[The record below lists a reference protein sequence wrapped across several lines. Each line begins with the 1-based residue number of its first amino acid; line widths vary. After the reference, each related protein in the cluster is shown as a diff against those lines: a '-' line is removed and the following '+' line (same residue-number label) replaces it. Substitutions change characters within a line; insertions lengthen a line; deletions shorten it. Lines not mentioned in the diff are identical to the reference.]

1 MKDISSDKA
10 LQLFADLMIEKIEEV
25 SNDPSKRWFSI
36 AGHGFPQNV
45 EGRLYQGM
53 NSLILYL
60 LCEKRNYMTPVFM
73 TFLQAKAQG
82 VNVLKGQKAF
92 PVLYWDFSIKNENG
106 SKIRIDEYNSL
117 SDDEKKEYRVTP
129 YTKEYWVF
137 NVDQTNYA
145 EKYPEKWED
154 LKQKFAVTELKDE
167 NGMVSCPVLDR
178 MLQEDAWLCPIDS
191 SVRDRSFYRPSEDK
205 IFIPLK
211 GQFYSGEMFYSTLI
225 HEMGHSTGTDTRCAR
240 EIKNKFGDAKYAK
253 EELVAECVA
262 AVTCHSLGIVT
273 GIQDENAQYLK
284 NWLSAIREEPKFLYS
299 VLAEVGKA
307 STMIF
312 NEVSKMELAVSI
324 PSYAKDVSTKP
335 AIDLQIQPTTDIP
348 VMTEEEYLSSKGY
361 PFSGFGEAALHKG
374 IQKTANQQNKI
385 IELQSEK
392 DQRYEKARECLR
404 KEYREKLEK
413 GEIRKPTP
421 IEIMISAAKG
431 MPELESTQAARR
443 ALMKRG
449 IEWEEGKVSI
459 EAEKKES
466 VSDAKDF
473 TPAYKAALTAAL
485 SGVFQP
491 LVELKREGFHPSV
504 SDLQIMK
511 EIAPA
516 VRPAVETIFQLKIDT
531 LLSFKSAESDNKQEV
546 IQLSLNF

>member
-1 MKDISSDKA
+1 MKETDINKWTT
-10 LQLFADLMIEKIEEV
+10 LMIEKIEEV
-25 SNDPSKRWFSI
+25 SDNPSKRWFSV

-60 LCEKRNYMTPVFM
+60 LCEKRNYVTPVFM
-73 TFLQAKAQG
+73 TFLQAKTQE

-106 SKIRIDEYNSL
+106 SKIKIDEYNSL
-117 SDDEKKEYRVTP
+117 SDELKKEYKVIP

-145 EKYPEKWED
+145 EKYPEKWEE
-154 LKQKFAVTELKDE
+154 LKQKFAVAELKDE
-167 NGMVSCPVLDR
+167 NGMLSCPVLDR

-191 SVRDRSFYRPSEDK
+191 SIRDRSFYRPSEDK
-205 IFIPLK
+205 IFIPHK

-225 HEMGHSTGTDTRCAR
+225 HEMAHSTGADTRCAR

-262 AVTCHSLGIVT
+262 AVTCHSLGIVN

-284 NWLSAIREEPKFLYS
+284 NWLAAIREEPKFLYS

-307 STMIF
+307 STMIH
-312 NEVSKMELAVSI
+312 NEVSKMELAA
-324 PSYAKDVSTKP
+324 AKDVSTET
-335 AIDLQIQPTTDIP
+335 AIDLQIQPITDIP
-348 VMTEEEYLSSKGY
+348 VMTEEDYLSSKGY
-361 PFSGFGEAALHKG
+361 PASGFGEAALHKG
-374 IQKTANQQNKI
+374 VQKTARQQTKMV
-385 IELQSEK
+385 ELQAEK
-392 DQRYEKARECLR
+392 DRNYAEVRESFR
-404 KEYREKLEK
+404 KEYKEKLDK

>member
-1 MKDISSDKA
+1 MKDISNDKA
-10 LQLFADLMIEKIEEV
+10 LQLFADLMIVKIEEV
-25 SNDPSKRWFSI
+25 SDNPSKRWFSV

-60 LCEKRNYMTPVFM
+60 LCEKRNYVTPVFM
-73 TFLQAKAQG
+73 TFLQAKTQE

-106 SKIRIDEYNSL
+106 SKIKIHEYNSL
-117 SDDEKKEYRVTP
+117 SDELKKEYKVIP

-145 EKYPEKWED
+145 EKYPEKWEE
-154 LKQKFAVTELKDE
+154 LKQKFAVAELKDE
-167 NGMVSCPVLDR
+167 NGMLSCPVLDR

-191 SVRDRSFYRPSEDK
+191 SIRDRSFYRPSEDK
-205 IFIPLK
+205 IFIPHK

-225 HEMGHSTGTDTRCAR
+225 HEMAHSTGADTRCAR

-262 AVTCHSLGIVT
+262 AVTCHSLGIVN

-284 NWLSAIREEPKFLYS
+284 NWLAAIREEPKFLYS

-307 STMIF
+307 STMIH
-312 NEVSKMELAVSI
+312 NEVSKMELAA
-324 PSYAKDVSTKP
+324 AKDVSTET
-335 AIDLQIQPTTDIP
+335 AIDLQIQPITDIP
-348 VMTEEEYLSSKGY
+348 VMTEEDYLSSKGY
-361 PFSGFGEAALHKG
+361 PASGFGEAALHKG
-374 IQKTANQQNKI
+374 VQKTARQQTKMV
-385 IELQSEK
+385 ELQAEK
-392 DQRYEKARECLR
+392 DRNYAEVRESFR
-404 KEYREKLEK
+404 KEYKEKLDK

>member
-1 MKDISSDKA
+1 MKDISNDKA

-25 SNDPSKRWFSI
+25 SDNPSKRWFSV

-60 LCEKRNYMTPVFM
+60 LCEKRNYVTPVFM
-73 TFLQAKAQG
+73 TFLQAKTQE

-106 SKIRIDEYNSL
+106 SKIKIDEYNSL
-117 SDDEKKEYRVTP
+117 SDELKKEYKVIP

-145 EKYPEKWED
+145 EKYPEKWEE
-154 LKQKFAVTELKDE
+154 LKQKFAVAELKDE
-167 NGMVSCPVLDR
+167 NGMLSCPVLDR

-191 SVRDRSFYRPSEDK
+191 SIRDRSFYRPSEDK
-205 IFIPLK
+205 IFIPHK

-225 HEMGHSTGTDTRCAR
+225 HEMAHSTGADTRCAR

-262 AVTCHSLGIVT
+262 AVTCHSLGIVN

-284 NWLSAIREEPKFLYS
+284 YWLAAIREEPKFLYS

-307 STMIF
+307 STMIH
-312 NEVSKMELAVSI
+312 NEVSKMELAA
-324 PSYAKDVSTKP
+324 AKDVSTET
-335 AIDLQIQPTTDIP
+335 AIDLQIQPITDIP
-348 VMTEEEYLSSKGY
+348 VMTEEDYLSSKGY
-361 PFSGFGEAALHKG
+361 PASGFGEAALHKG
-374 IQKTANQQNKI
+374 VQKTARQQTKMV
-385 IELQSEK
+385 ELQAEK
-392 DQRYEKARECLR
+392 DRNYAEVRESFR
-404 KEYREKLEK
+404 KEYKEKLDK

>member
-1 MKDISSDKA
+1 MKDISNDKA

-25 SNDPSKRWFSI
+25 SDNPSKRWFSV

-60 LCEKRNYMTPVFM
+60 LCEKRNYVTPVFM
-73 TFLQAKAQG
+73 TFLQAKTQE

-106 SKIRIDEYNSL
+106 SKIKIHEYNSL
-117 SDDEKKEYRVTP
+117 SDELKKEYKVIP

-145 EKYPEKWED
+145 EKYPEKWEE
-154 LKQKFAVTELKDE
+154 LKQKFAVAELKDE
-167 NGMVSCPVLDR
+167 NGMLSCPVLDR

-191 SVRDRSFYRPSEDK
+191 SIRDRSFYRPSEDK
-205 IFIPLK
+205 IFIPHK

-225 HEMGHSTGTDTRCAR
+225 HEMTHSTGADTRCAR

-262 AVTCHSLGIVT
+262 AVTCHSFGIVN

-284 NWLSAIREEPKFLYS
+284 NWLAAIREEPKFLYS

-307 STMIF
+307 STMIH
-312 NEVSKMELAVSI
+312 NEVSKMELAA
-324 PSYAKDVSTKP
+324 AKDVSTGP
-335 AIDLQIQPTTDIP
+335 AIDLQIQPITDIP
-348 VMTEEEYLSSKGY
+348 VMTEENYLSSKGY
-361 PFSGFGEAALHKG
+361 PASGFGEAALHKG
-374 IQKTANQQNKI
+374 VQKTARQQTKMV
-385 IELQSEK
+385 ELQAEK
-392 DQRYEKARECLR
+392 DRNYAEVRESFR
-404 KEYREKLEK
+404 KEYKEKLDK

-491 LVELKREGFHPSV
+491 PVELKREGFHPSV

>member
-1 MKDISSDKA
+1 MKDISNDKA

-25 SNDPSKRWFSI
+25 SDNPSKRWFSV

-60 LCEKRNYMTPVFM
+60 LCEKRNYVTPVFM
-73 TFLQAKAQG
+73 TFLQAKTQE

-106 SKIRIDEYNSL
+106 SKIKIHEYNSL
-117 SDDEKKEYRVTP
+117 SDELKKEYKVIP

-145 EKYPEKWED
+145 EKYPEKWEE
-154 LKQKFAVTELKDE
+154 LKQKFAVAELKDE
-167 NGMVSCPVLDR
+167 NGMLSCPVLDR

-191 SVRDRSFYRPSEDK
+191 SIRDRSFYRPSEGK
-205 IFIPLK
+205 IFIPHK

-225 HEMGHSTGTDTRCAR
+225 HEMAHSTGADTRCAR

-262 AVTCHSLGIVT
+262 AVTCHSLGIVN

-284 NWLSAIREEPKFLYS
+284 NWLAAIREEPKFLYS

-307 STMIF
+307 STMIH
-312 NEVSKMELAVSI
+312 NEVSKMELAA
-324 PSYAKDVSTKP
+324 AKDVSTET
-335 AIDLQIQPTTDIP
+335 AIDLQIQPITDIP
-348 VMTEEEYLSSKGY
+348 VMTEEDYLSSKGY
-361 PFSGFGEAALHKG
+361 PASGFGEAALHKG
-374 IQKTANQQNKI
+374 VQKTARQQTKMV
-385 IELQSEK
+385 ELQAEK
-392 DQRYEKARECLR
+392 DRNYAEVRESFR
-404 KEYREKLEK
+404 KEYKEKLDK

>member
-1 MKDISSDKA
+1 MKDISNDKA

-25 SNDPSKRWFSI
+25 SDNPSKRWFSV

-60 LCEKRNYMTPVFM
+60 LCEKRNYVTPVFM
-73 TFLQAKAQG
+73 TFLQAKTQE

-106 SKIRIDEYNSL
+106 SKIKIDEYNSL
-117 SDDEKKEYRVTP
+117 SDELKKEYKVIP

-145 EKYPEKWED
+145 EKYPEKWEE
-154 LKQKFAVTELKDE
+154 LKQKFAVAELKDE
-167 NGMVSCPVLDR
+167 NGMLSCPVLDR

-191 SVRDRSFYRPSEDK
+191 SIRDRSFYRPSEDK
-205 IFIPLK
+205 IFIPHK

-225 HEMGHSTGTDTRCAR
+225 HEMAHSTGADTRCAR

-262 AVTCHSLGIVT
+262 AVTCHSLGIVN

-284 NWLSAIREEPKFLYS
+284 NWLAAIREEPKFLYS

-307 STMIF
+307 STMIH
-312 NEVSKMELAVSI
+312 NEVSKMELAA
-324 PSYAKDVSTKP
+324 AKDVSTET
-335 AIDLQIQPTTDIP
+335 AIDLQIQPITDIP
-348 VMTEEEYLSSKGY
+348 VMTEEDYLSSKGY
-361 PFSGFGEAALHKG
+361 PVSGFGEAALHKG
-374 IQKTANQQNKI
+374 VQKTARQQTKMV
-385 IELQSEK
+385 ELQAEK
-392 DQRYEKARECLR
+392 DRNYAEVRESFR
-404 KEYREKLEK
+404 KEYKEKLDK

>member
-1 MKDISSDKA
+1 MKDISNDKA

-25 SNDPSKRWFSI
+25 SDNPSKRWFSV

-60 LCEKRNYMTPVFM
+60 LCEKRNYVTPVFM
-73 TFLQAKAQG
+73 TFLQAKTQE

-106 SKIRIDEYNSL
+106 SKIKIHEYNSL
-117 SDDEKKEYRVTP
+117 SDELKKEYKVIP

-145 EKYPEKWED
+145 EKYPEKWEE
-154 LKQKFAVTELKDE
+154 LKQKFAVAELKDE
-167 NGMVSCPVLDR
+167 NGMLSCPVLDR
-178 MLQEDAWLCPIDS
+178 MLQEDAWLCTIDS
-191 SVRDRSFYRPSEDK
+191 SIRDRSFYRPSEDK
-205 IFIPLK
+205 IFIPHK

-225 HEMGHSTGTDTRCAR
+225 HEMAHSTGADTRCAR

-262 AVTCHSLGIVT
+262 AVTCHSLGIVN

-284 NWLSAIREEPKFLYS
+284 NWLAAIREEPKFLYS

-307 STMIF
+307 STMIH
-312 NEVSKMELAVSI
+312 NEVSKMELAA
-324 PSYAKDVSTKP
+324 AKDVSTET
-335 AIDLQIQPTTDIP
+335 AIDLQIQPITDIP
-348 VMTEEEYLSSKGY
+348 VMTEEDYLSSKGY
-361 PFSGFGEAALHKG
+361 PASGFGEAALHKG
-374 IQKTANQQNKI
+374 VQKTARQQTKMV
-385 IELQSEK
+385 ELQAEK
-392 DQRYEKARECLR
+392 DRNYAEVRESFR
-404 KEYREKLEK
+404 KEYKEKLDK

>member
-1 MKDISSDKA
+1 MKDISNDKA

-25 SNDPSKRWFSI
+25 SDNPSKRWFSV

-60 LCEKRNYMTPVFM
+60 LCEKRNYVTPVFM
-73 TFLQAKAQG
+73 TFLQAKTQE

-106 SKIRIDEYNSL
+106 SKIKIDEYNSL
-117 SDDEKKEYRVTP
+117 SDELKKEYKVIP

-137 NVDQTNYA
+137 NADQTNYA
-145 EKYPEKWED
+145 EKYPEKWEE
-154 LKQKFAVTELKDE
+154 LKQKFAVAELKDE
-167 NGMVSCPVLDR
+167 NGMLSCPVLDR

-191 SVRDRSFYRPSEDK
+191 SIRDRSFYRPSEDK
-205 IFIPLK
+205 IFIPHK

-225 HEMGHSTGTDTRCAR
+225 HEMAHSTGADTRCAR

-262 AVTCHSLGIVT
+262 AVTCHSLGIVN

-284 NWLSAIREEPKFLYS
+284 NWLAAIREEPKFLYS

-307 STMIF
+307 STMIH
-312 NEVSKMELAVSI
+312 NEVSKMELAA
-324 PSYAKDVSTKP
+324 AKDVSTET
-335 AIDLQIQPTTDIP
+335 AIDLQIQPITDIP
-348 VMTEEEYLSSKGY
+348 VMTEEDYLSSKGY
-361 PFSGFGEAALHKG
+361 PASGFGEAALHKG
-374 IQKTANQQNKI
+374 VQKTARQQTKMV
-385 IELQSEK
+385 ELQAEK
-392 DQRYEKARECLR
+392 DRNYAEVRESFR
-404 KEYREKLEK
+404 KEYKEKLDK

>member
-1 MKDISSDKA
+1 MKDISNDKA

-25 SNDPSKRWFSI
+25 SDNPSKRWFSV

-60 LCEKRNYMTPVFM
+60 LCEKRNYVTPVFM
-73 TFLQAKAQG
+73 TFLQAKTQE

-106 SKIRIDEYNSL
+106 SKIKIHEYNSL
-117 SDDEKKEYRVTP
+117 SDELKKEYKVIP

-145 EKYPEKWED
+145 EKYPEKWEE
-154 LKQKFAVTELKDE
+154 LKQKFAVAELKDE
-167 NGMVSCPVLDR
+167 NGMLSCPVLDR

-191 SVRDRSFYRPSEDK
+191 SIRDRSFYRPSEDK
-205 IFIPLK
+205 IFIPHK

-225 HEMGHSTGTDTRCAR
+225 HEMAHSTGADTRCAR

-262 AVTCHSLGIVT
+262 AVTCHSLGIVN

-284 NWLSAIREEPKFLYS
+284 NWLAAIREEPKFLYS

-307 STMIF
+307 STMIH
-312 NEVSKMELAVSI
+312 NEVSKMELAA
-324 PSYAKDVSTKP
+324 AKDVSTET
-335 AIDLQIQPTTDIP
+335 AIDLQIQPITDIP
-348 VMTEEEYLSSKGY
+348 VMTEEDYLSSKGY
-361 PFSGFGEAALHKG
+361 PASGFGEAALHKG
-374 IQKTANQQNKI
+374 VQKTARQQTKMV
-385 IELQSEK
+385 ELQAEK
-392 DQRYEKARECLR
+392 DRNYAEVRESFR
-404 KEYREKLEK
+404 KEYKEKLDK

>member
-1 MKDISSDKA
+1 MKDISNDKA

-25 SNDPSKRWFSI
+25 SDNPSKRWFSV

-60 LCEKRNYMTPVFM
+60 LCEKRNYVTPVFM
-73 TFLQAKAQG
+73 TFLQAKTQE

-106 SKIRIDEYNSL
+106 SKIKIDEYNSL
-117 SDDEKKEYRVTP
+117 SDDEKKEYKVIP

-145 EKYPEKWED
+145 EKYPEKWEE
-154 LKQKFAVTELKDE
+154 LKQKFSVPELKDE
-167 NGMVSCPVLDR
+167 NGMLSCPALDR

-191 SVRDRSFYRPSEDK
+191 GIRDRSFYRPSEDK
-205 IFIPLK
+205 IFIPHK

-225 HEMGHSTGTDTRCAR
+225 HEMAHSTGADTRCAR

-262 AVTCHSLGIVT
+262 AVTCHSLGVVN

-284 NWLSAIREEPKFLYS
+284 NWLAAIREEPKFLYS

-307 STMIF
+307 STMIH
-312 NEVSKMELAVSI
+312 NEVSKMELAA
-324 PSYAKDVSTKP
+324 AKDVSTGP
-335 AIDLQIQPTTDIP
+335 AIDLQIQPITDIP
-348 VMTEEEYLSSKGY
+348 VMTEENYLSSKGY
-361 PFSGFGEAALHKG
+361 PASGFGEAALHKG
-374 IQKTANQQNKI
+374 VQKTARQQTKMV
-385 IELQSEK
+385 ELQAEK
-392 DQRYEKARECLR
+392 DRNYAEVRESFR
-404 KEYREKLEK
+404 KEYKEKLDK

>member
-1 MKDISSDKA
+1 MKDISNDKA

-25 SNDPSKRWFSI
+25 SDNPSKRWFSV

-60 LCEKRNYMTPVFM
+60 LCEKRNYVTPVFM
-73 TFLQAKAQG
+73 TFLQAKTQE

-106 SKIRIDEYNSL
+106 SKIKIDEYNSL
-117 SDDEKKEYRVTP
+117 SDELKKEYKVIP

-145 EKYPEKWED
+145 EKYPEKWEE
-154 LKQKFAVTELKDE
+154 LKQKFAVAELKDE
-167 NGMVSCPVLDR
+167 NGMLSCPVLDR

-191 SVRDRSFYRPSEDK
+191 SIRDRSFYRPSEDK
-205 IFIPLK
+205 IFIPHK

-225 HEMGHSTGTDTRCAR
+225 HEMAHSTGADTRCAR

-262 AVTCHSLGIVT
+262 AVTCHSLGIVN

-284 NWLSAIREEPKFLYS
+284 NWLAAIREEPKFLYS

-307 STMIF
+307 STMIH
-312 NEVSKMELAVSI
+312 NEVSKMELAA
-324 PSYAKDVSTKP
+324 AKDVSTET
-335 AIDLQIQPTTDIP
+335 AIDLQIQPITDIP
-348 VMTEEEYLSSKGY
+348 VMTEEDYLSSKGY
-361 PFSGFGEAALHKG
+361 PASGFGEVALHKG
-374 IQKTANQQNKI
+374 VQKTARQQTKMV
-385 IELQSEK
+385 ELQAEK
-392 DQRYEKARECLR
+392 DRNYAEVRESFR
-404 KEYREKLEK
+404 KEYKEKLDK

>member
-1 MKDISSDKA
+1 MKDISNDKA

-25 SNDPSKRWFSI
+25 SDNPSKRWFSV

-60 LCEKRNYMTPVFM
+60 LCEKRNYVTPVFM
-73 TFLQAKAQG
+73 TFLQAKTQE

-106 SKIRIDEYNSL
+106 SKIKIDEYNSL
-117 SDDEKKEYRVTP
+117 SDELKKEYKVIP

-145 EKYPEKWED
+145 EKYPEKWEE
-154 LKQKFAVTELKDE
+154 LKQKFAVAELKDE
-167 NGMVSCPVLDR
+167 NGMLSCPVLDR

-191 SVRDRSFYRPSEDK
+191 SIRDRSFYRPSEDK
-205 IFIPLK
+205 IFIPHK

-225 HEMGHSTGTDTRCAR
+225 HEMAHSTGADTRCAR

-262 AVTCHSLGIVT
+262 AVTCHSLGIVN

-284 NWLSAIREEPKFLYS
+284 NWLAAIREEPKFLYS

-307 STMIF
+307 STMIH
-312 NEVSKMELAVSI
+312 NEVSKMELAA
-324 PSYAKDVSTKP
+324 AKDVSTET
-335 AIDLQIQPTTDIP
+335 AIDLQIQPITDIP
-348 VMTEEEYLSSKGY
+348 VMTEEDYLSSKGY
-361 PFSGFGEAALHKG
+361 PASGFGEAALHKG
-374 IQKTANQQNKI
+374 VQKTARQQTKMV
-385 IELQSEK
+385 ELQAEK
-392 DQRYEKARECLR
+392 DRNYAEVRESFR
-404 KEYREKLEK
+404 KEYKEKLDK

-449 IEWEEGKVSI
+449 LEWEEGKVSI

>member
-1 MKDISSDKA
+1 MKDISNDKA

-25 SNDPSKRWFSI
+25 SDNPSKRWFSV
-36 AGHGFPQNV
+36 AGHGFAQNV

-60 LCEKRNYMTPVFM
+60 LCEKRNYVTPVFM
-73 TFLQAKAQG
+73 TFLQAKTQE

-106 SKIRIDEYNSL
+106 SKIKIDEYNSL
-117 SDDEKKEYRVTP
+117 SDELKKEYKVIP

-145 EKYPEKWED
+145 EKYPEKWEE
-154 LKQKFAVTELKDE
+154 LKQKFAVAELKDE
-167 NGMVSCPVLDR
+167 NGMLSCPVLDR

-191 SVRDRSFYRPSEDK
+191 SIRDRSFYRPSEDK
-205 IFIPLK
+205 IFIPHK

-225 HEMGHSTGTDTRCAR
+225 HEMAHSTGADTRCAR

-262 AVTCHSLGIVT
+262 AVTCHSLGIVN

-284 NWLSAIREEPKFLYS
+284 NWLAAIREEPKFLYS

-307 STMIF
+307 STMIH
-312 NEVSKMELAVSI
+312 NEVSKMELAA
-324 PSYAKDVSTKP
+324 AKDVSTET
-335 AIDLQIQPTTDIP
+335 AIDLQIQPITDIP
-348 VMTEEEYLSSKGY
+348 VMTEEDYLSSKGY
-361 PFSGFGEAALHKG
+361 PASGFGEAALHKG
-374 IQKTANQQNKI
+374 VQKTARQQTKMV
-385 IELQSEK
+385 ELQAEK
-392 DQRYEKARECLR
+392 DRNYAEVRESFR
-404 KEYREKLEK
+404 KEYKEKLDK

>member
-1 MKDISSDKA
+1 M
-10 LQLFADLMIEKIEEV
+10 
-25 SNDPSKRWFSI
+25 
-36 AGHGFPQNV
+36 
-45 EGRLYQGM
+45 
-53 NSLILYL
+53 
-60 LCEKRNYMTPVFM
+60 LCEKRNYVTPVFM
-73 TFLQAKAQG
+73 TFLQAKTQE

-106 SKIRIDEYNSL
+106 SKIKIDEYNSL
-117 SDDEKKEYRVTP
+117 SDELKKEYKVIP

-145 EKYPEKWED
+145 EKYPEKWEE
-154 LKQKFAVTELKDE
+154 LKQKFAVAELKDE
-167 NGMVSCPVLDR
+167 NGMLSCPVLDR

-191 SVRDRSFYRPSEDK
+191 SIRDRSFYRPSEDK
-205 IFIPLK
+205 IFIPHK

-225 HEMGHSTGTDTRCAR
+225 HEMAHSTGADTRCAR

-262 AVTCHSLGIVT
+262 AVTCHSLGIVN

-284 NWLSAIREEPKFLYS
+284 NWLAAIREEPKFLYS

-307 STMIF
+307 STMIH
-312 NEVSKMELAVSI
+312 NEVSKMELAA
-324 PSYAKDVSTKP
+324 AKDVSTET
-335 AIDLQIQPTTDIP
+335 AIDLQIQPITDIP
-348 VMTEEEYLSSKGY
+348 VMTEEDYLSSKGY
-361 PFSGFGEAALHKG
+361 PASGFGEAALHKG
-374 IQKTANQQNKI
+374 VQKTARQQTKMV
-385 IELQSEK
+385 ELQAEK
-392 DQRYEKARECLR
+392 DRNYAEVRESFR
-404 KEYREKLEK
+404 KEYKEKLDK

>member
-1 MKDISSDKA
+1 MKDISNDKA

-25 SNDPSKRWFSI
+25 SDNPSKRWFSV

-60 LCEKRNYMTPVFM
+60 LCEKRNYVTPVFM
-73 TFLQAKAQG
+73 TFLQAKTQEL
-82 VNVLKGQKAF
+82 NVLKGQKAF

-106 SKIRIDEYNSL
+106 SKIKIHEYNSL
-117 SDDEKKEYRVTP
+117 SDELKKEYKVIP

-145 EKYPEKWED
+145 EKYPEKWEE
-154 LKQKFAVTELKDE
+154 LKQKFAVAELKDE
-167 NGMVSCPVLDR
+167 NGMLSCTVLDR

-191 SVRDRSFYRPSEDK
+191 SIRDRSFYRPSEDK
-205 IFIPLK
+205 IFIPHK

-225 HEMGHSTGTDTRCAR
+225 HEMAHSTGADTRCAR

-262 AVTCHSLGIVT
+262 AVTCHSLGIVN

-284 NWLSAIREEPKFLYS
+284 NWLAAIREEPKFLYS

-307 STMIF
+307 STMIH
-312 NEVSKMELAVSI
+312 NEVSKMELAA
-324 PSYAKDVSTKP
+324 AKDVSTET
-335 AIDLQIQPTTDIP
+335 AIDLQIQPITDIP
-348 VMTEEEYLSSKGY
+348 VMTEEDYLSSKGY
-361 PFSGFGEAALHKG
+361 PASGFGEAALHKG
-374 IQKTANQQNKI
+374 VQKTARQQTKMV
-385 IELQSEK
+385 ELQAEK
-392 DQRYEKARECLR
+392 DRNYAEVRESFR
-404 KEYREKLEK
+404 KEYKEKLDK

>member
-1 MKDISSDKA
+1 MKDISNDKA

-25 SNDPSKRWFSI
+25 SDNPSKRWFSV

-60 LCEKRNYMTPVFM
+60 LCEKRNYVTPVFM
-73 TFLQAKAQG
+73 TFLQAKTQE

-106 SKIRIDEYNSL
+106 SKIKIHEYNSL
-117 SDDEKKEYRVTP
+117 SDELKKEYKVIP

-145 EKYPEKWED
+145 EKYPEKWEE
-154 LKQKFAVTELKDE
+154 LKQKFAVAELKDE
-167 NGMVSCPVLDR
+167 NGMLSCPVLDR

-191 SVRDRSFYRPSEDK
+191 SIRDRSFYRPSEDK
-205 IFIPLK
+205 IFIPHK

-225 HEMGHSTGTDTRCAR
+225 HEMAHSTGADTRCAR

-262 AVTCHSLGIVT
+262 AVTCHSLGIVN

-284 NWLSAIREEPKFLYS
+284 NWLAAIREEPKFLYS

-307 STMIF
+307 STMIH
-312 NEVSKMELAVSI
+312 NEVSKMELAA
-324 PSYAKDVSTKP
+324 AKDVSTET
-335 AIDLQIQPTTDIP
+335 AIDLQIQPITDIP
-348 VMTEEEYLSSKGY
+348 VMTEEDYLSSKGY
-361 PFSGFGEAALHKG
+361 PASGFGEAALHKG
-374 IQKTANQQNKI
+374 VQKTARQQTKMV
-385 IELQSEK
+385 ELQAEK
-392 DQRYEKARECLR
+392 DRNYAEVRESFR
-404 KEYREKLEK
+404 KEYKEKLDQ
-413 GEIRKPTP
+413 GEIRKRTP

>member
-1 MKDISSDKA
+1 MKDISNDKA

-25 SNDPSKRWFSI
+25 SDNPSKRWFSV

-60 LCEKRNYMTPVFM
+60 LCEKRNYVTPVFM
-73 TFLQAKAQG
+73 TFLQAKTQE

-106 SKIRIDEYNSL
+106 SKIKIDEYNSL
-117 SDDEKKEYRVTP
+117 SDELKKEYKVIP

-145 EKYPEKWED
+145 EKYPEKWEE
-154 LKQKFAVTELKDE
+154 LKQKFAVAELKDE
-167 NGMVSCPVLDR
+167 NGMLSCPVLDR

-191 SVRDRSFYRPSEDK
+191 SIRDRSFYRPSEDK
-205 IFIPLK
+205 IFIPHK

-225 HEMGHSTGTDTRCAR
+225 HEMPHSTGADTRCAR

-262 AVTCHSLGIVT
+262 AVTCHSLGIVN

-284 NWLSAIREEPKFLYS
+284 NWLAAIREEPKFLYS

-307 STMIF
+307 STMIH
-312 NEVSKMELAVSI
+312 NEVSKMELAA
-324 PSYAKDVSTKP
+324 AKDVSTET
-335 AIDLQIQPTTDIP
+335 AIDLQIQPITDIP
-348 VMTEEEYLSSKGY
+348 VMTEEDYLSSKGY
-361 PFSGFGEAALHKG
+361 PASGFGEAALHKG
-374 IQKTANQQNKI
+374 VQKTARQQTKMV
-385 IELQSEK
+385 ELQAEK
-392 DQRYEKARECLR
+392 DRNYAEVRESFR
-404 KEYREKLEK
+404 KEYKEKLDK

>member
-1 MKDISSDKA
+1 MKDISNDKA

-25 SNDPSKRWFSI
+25 SDNPSKRWFSV

-60 LCEKRNYMTPVFM
+60 LCEKRNYVTPVFI
-73 TFLQAKAQG
+73 TFLQAKTQE

-106 SKIRIDEYNSL
+106 SKIKIDEYNSL
-117 SDDEKKEYRVTP
+117 SDELKKEYKVIP

-145 EKYPEKWED
+145 EKYPEKWEE
-154 LKQKFAVTELKDE
+154 LKQKFAVAELKDE
-167 NGMVSCPVLDR
+167 NGMLSCPVLDR

-191 SVRDRSFYRPSEDK
+191 GIRDRSFYRPSEDK
-205 IFIPLK
+205 IFIPHK

-225 HEMGHSTGTDTRCAR
+225 HEMAHSTGADTRCAR

-262 AVTCHSLGIVT
+262 AVTCHSLGIVN

-284 NWLSAIREEPKFLYS
+284 NWLAAIREEPKFLYS

-307 STMIF
+307 STMIH
-312 NEVSKMELAVSI
+312 NEVSKMELAA
-324 PSYAKDVSTKP
+324 AKDVSTET
-335 AIDLQIQPTTDIP
+335 AIDLQIQPITDIP
-348 VMTEEEYLSSKGY
+348 VMTEEDYLSSKGY
-361 PFSGFGEAALHKG
+361 PASGFGEAALHKG
-374 IQKTANQQNKI
+374 VQKTARQQTKMVD
-385 IELQSEK
+385 LQAEK
-392 DQRYEKARECLR
+392 DRNYAEVRESFR
-404 KEYREKLEK
+404 KEYKEKLDK

-443 ALMKRG
+443 ALLKRG

-466 VSDAKDF
+466 VSGAKDF

-511 EIAPA
+511 EIAPT

>member
-1 MKDISSDKA
+1 MKDISNDKA

-25 SNDPSKRWFSI
+25 SDDPSKRWFSV

-60 LCEKRNYMTPVFM
+60 LCEKMSYKTPVFM
-73 TFLQAKAQG
+73 TFLQAKAQE

-92 PVLYWDFSIKNENG
+92 PVLYWNFSIKNENG
-106 SKIRIDEYNSL
+106 SKIRLDEYNSL
-117 SDDEKKEYRVTP
+117 NDDEKKEYKVVP

-145 EKYPEKWED
+145 EKYPEKWDE

-167 NGMVSCPVLDR
+167 NGMLSCPALDR

-191 SVRDRSFYRPSEDK
+191 NIRDRSFYRPSEDK

-284 NWLSAIREEPKFLYS
+284 NWLAAIREEPKFLYS

-307 STMIF
+307 STMIL
-312 NEVSKMELAVSI
+312 NEVSKMELVVSV
-324 PSYAKDVSTKP
+324 PSSAKDFSTEP
-335 AIDLQIQPTTDIP
+335 LQIQPTTDIP
-348 VMTEEEYLSSKGY
+348 VMTEEDYLSSKGY
-361 PFSGFGEAALHKG
+361 PASGFGEAALHKG
-374 IQKTANQQNKI
+374 VQKTARQQTRMV
-385 IELQSEK
+385 ELQAEK
-392 DQRYEKARECLR
+392 DRNYAEVRESLR
-404 KEYREKLEK
+404 KEYQEKLEK
-413 GEIRKPTP
+413 GELREPTTV
-421 IEIMISAAKG
+421 EKMISTAKG

-443 ALMKRG
+443 VLEKRG
-449 IEWEEGKVSI
+449 ISWHEEDR
-459 EAEKKES
+459 EKEPPSQSKNVTS
-466 VSDAKDF
+466 AFS
-473 TPAYKAALTAAL
+473 AAILAAL
-485 SGVFQP
+485 SGQYQA
-491 LVELKREGFHPSV
+491 LVELKQNKYLPSV
-504 SDLQIMK
+504 TDLDLLK
-511 EIAPA
+511 NIAPS
-516 VRPAVETIFQLKIDT
+516 VRTAVESIFHIKIDPLQFT
-531 LLSFKSAESDNKQEV
+531 IAESNNKNDV
-546 IQLSLNF
+546 KQLSLNF

>member
-1 MKDISSDKA
+1 MKDISNDKA

-25 SNDPSKRWFSI
+25 SDNPSKRWFSV

-60 LCEKRNYMTPVFM
+60 LCEKRDYVTPVFM
-73 TFLQAKAQG
+73 TFLQAKTQE

-106 SKIRIDEYNSL
+106 SKIKIDEYNSL
-117 SDDEKKEYRVTP
+117 SDELKKEYKVIP

-145 EKYPEKWED
+145 EKYPEKWEE
-154 LKQKFAVTELKDE
+154 LKQKFAVAELKDE
-167 NGMVSCPVLDR
+167 NGMLSCPVLDR

-191 SVRDRSFYRPSEDK
+191 SIRDRSFYRPSEDK
-205 IFIPLK
+205 IFIPHK

-225 HEMGHSTGTDTRCAR
+225 HEMAHSTGADTRCAR

-262 AVTCHSLGIVT
+262 AVTCHSLGIVN

-284 NWLSAIREEPKFLYS
+284 NWLAAIREEPKFLYS

-307 STMIF
+307 STMIH
-312 NEVSKMELAVSI
+312 NEVSKMELAA
-324 PSYAKDVSTKP
+324 AKDVSTET
-335 AIDLQIQPTTDIP
+335 AIDLQIQPITDIP
-348 VMTEEEYLSSKGY
+348 VMTEEDYLSSKGY
-361 PFSGFGEAALHKG
+361 PVSGFGEAALHKG
-374 IQKTANQQNKI
+374 VQKTARQQTKMV
-385 IELQSEK
+385 ELQAEK
-392 DQRYEKARECLR
+392 DRNYAEVRESFR
-404 KEYREKLEK
+404 KEYKEKLDK

>member
-1 MKDISSDKA
+1 MKDISNDKA

-25 SNDPSKRWFSI
+25 SDNPSKRWFSV

-60 LCEKRNYMTPVFM
+60 LCEKRNYVTPVFM
-73 TFLQAKAQG
+73 TFLQAKTQE

-106 SKIRIDEYNSL
+106 SKIKIDEYNSL
-117 SDDEKKEYRVTP
+117 SDELKKEYKVIP

-145 EKYPEKWED
+145 EKYPEQWEE
-154 LKQKFAVTELKDE
+154 LKQKFAVAELKDE
-167 NGMVSCPVLDR
+167 NGMLSCPVLDR

-191 SVRDRSFYRPSEDK
+191 SIRDRSFYRPSEDK
-205 IFIPLK
+205 IFIPHK

-225 HEMGHSTGTDTRCAR
+225 HEMAHSTGADTRCAR

-262 AVTCHSLGIVT
+262 AVTCHSLGIVN

-284 NWLSAIREEPKFLYS
+284 NWLAAIREEPKFLYS

-307 STMIF
+307 STMIH
-312 NEVSKMELAVSI
+312 NEVSKMELAA
-324 PSYAKDVSTKP
+324 AKDVSTET
-335 AIDLQIQPTTDIP
+335 AIDLQIQPITDIP
-348 VMTEEEYLSSKGY
+348 VMTEEDYLSSKGY
-361 PFSGFGEAALHKG
+361 PASGFGEAALHKG
-374 IQKTANQQNKI
+374 VQKTARQQTKMV
-385 IELQSEK
+385 ELQAEK
-392 DQRYEKARECLR
+392 DRNYAEVRESFR
-404 KEYREKLEK
+404 KEYKEKLDK

>member
-1 MKDISSDKA
+1 MKDISNDKA

-25 SNDPSKRWFSI
+25 SDNPSKRWFSV

-60 LCEKRNYMTPVFM
+60 LCEKRNYVTPVFM
-73 TFLQAKAQG
+73 TFLQAKTQE

-106 SKIRIDEYNSL
+106 SKIKIDEYNSL
-117 SDDEKKEYRVTP
+117 SDELKKEYKVIP

-145 EKYPEKWED
+145 EKYPEKWEE
-154 LKQKFAVTELKDE
+154 LKQKFAVAELKDE
-167 NGMVSCPVLDR
+167 NGMLSCPVLDR

-191 SVRDRSFYRPSEDK
+191 SIRDRSFYRPSEDK
-205 IFIPLK
+205 IFIPHK

-225 HEMGHSTGTDTRCAR
+225 HEMAHSTGADTRCAR

-262 AVTCHSLGIVT
+262 AVTCHSLGIVN

-284 NWLSAIREEPKFLYS
+284 NWLAAIREEPKFLYS

-307 STMIF
+307 STMIH
-312 NEVSKMELAVSI
+312 NEVSKMELAA
-324 PSYAKDVSTKP
+324 AKDVSAET
-335 AIDLQIQPTTDIP
+335 AIDLQIQPITDIP
-348 VMTEEEYLSSKGY
+348 VMTEEDYLSSKGY
-361 PFSGFGEAALHKG
+361 PVSGFGEAALHKG
-374 IQKTANQQNKI
+374 VQKTARQQTKMV
-385 IELQSEK
+385 ELQAEK
-392 DQRYEKARECLR
+392 DRNYAEVRESFR
-404 KEYREKLEK
+404 KEYKEKLDK

-511 EIAPA
+511 EIAPV

>member
-1 MKDISSDKA
+1 MKDISNDKA

-25 SNDPSKRWFSI
+25 SDNPSKRWFSV

-60 LCEKRNYMTPVFM
+60 LCEKRNYVTPVFM
-73 TFLQAKAQG
+73 TFLQAKTQE

-106 SKIRIDEYNSL
+106 SKIKIDEYNSL
-117 SDDEKKEYRVTP
+117 SDELKKEYKVIP

-145 EKYPEKWED
+145 EKYPEKWEE
-154 LKQKFAVTELKDE
+154 LKQKFAVAELKDE
-167 NGMVSCPVLDR
+167 NGMLSCPVLDR

-191 SVRDRSFYRPSEDK
+191 SIRDRSFYRPSEDK

-225 HEMGHSTGTDTRCAR
+225 HEMAHSTGADTRCAR

-262 AVTCHSLGIVT
+262 AVTCHSLGIVN

-284 NWLSAIREEPKFLYS
+284 NWLAAIREEPKFLYS

-307 STMIF
+307 STMIH
-312 NEVSKMELAVSI
+312 NEVSKMELAA
-324 PSYAKDVSTKP
+324 AKDVSTET
-335 AIDLQIQPTTDIP
+335 AIDLQIQPITDIP
-348 VMTEEEYLSSKGY
+348 VMTEEDYLSSKGY
-361 PFSGFGEAALHKG
+361 PASGFGEAALHKG
-374 IQKTANQQNKI
+374 VQKTARQQTKMV
-385 IELQSEK
+385 ELQAEK
-392 DQRYEKARECLR
+392 DRNYAEVRESFR
-404 KEYREKLEK
+404 KDYKEKLDK

>member
-1 MKDISSDKA
+1 MKDISNDKA
-10 LQLFADLMIEKIEEV
+10 LQLFADLMIEKKEEV
-25 SNDPSKRWFSI
+25 SDNPSKRWFSV

-60 LCEKRNYMTPVFM
+60 LCEKRNYVTPVFM
-73 TFLQAKAQG
+73 TFLQAKTQE

-106 SKIRIDEYNSL
+106 SKIKIHEYNSL
-117 SDDEKKEYRVTP
+117 SDELKKEYKVIP

-145 EKYPEKWED
+145 EKYPEKWEE
-154 LKQKFAVTELKDE
+154 LKQKFAVAELKDE
-167 NGMVSCPVLDR
+167 NGMLSCPVLDR

-191 SVRDRSFYRPSEDK
+191 SIRDRSFYRPSEDK
-205 IFIPLK
+205 IFIPHK

-225 HEMGHSTGTDTRCAR
+225 HEMAHSTGADTRCAR

-262 AVTCHSLGIVT
+262 AVTCHSLGIVN

-284 NWLSAIREEPKFLYS
+284 NWLAAIREEPKFLYS

-307 STMIF
+307 STMIH
-312 NEVSKMELAVSI
+312 NEVSKMELAA
-324 PSYAKDVSTKP
+324 AKDVSTET
-335 AIDLQIQPTTDIP
+335 AIDLQIQPITDIP
-348 VMTEEEYLSSKGY
+348 VMTEEDYLSSKGY
-361 PFSGFGEAALHKG
+361 PASGFGEAALHKG
-374 IQKTANQQNKI
+374 VQKTARQQTKMV
-385 IELQSEK
+385 ELQAEK
-392 DQRYEKARECLR
+392 DRNYAEVRESFR
-404 KEYREKLEK
+404 KEYKEKLDK

>member
-1 MKDISSDKA
+1 MKDISNDKA

-25 SNDPSKRWFSI
+25 SDNPSKRWFSV

-60 LCEKRNYMTPVFM
+60 LCEKRNYVTPVFM
-73 TFLQAKAQG
+73 TFLQAKTQE

-106 SKIRIDEYNSL
+106 SKIKIDEYNSL
-117 SDDEKKEYRVTP
+117 SDELKKEYKVIP

-145 EKYPEKWED
+145 EKYPEKWEE
-154 LKQKFAVTELKDE
+154 LKQKFAVAELKDE
-167 NGMVSCPVLDR
+167 NGMLSCPVLDR

-191 SVRDRSFYRPSEDK
+191 SIRDRSFYRPSEDK
-205 IFIPLK
+205 IFIPHK

-225 HEMGHSTGTDTRCAR
+225 HEMAHSTGADTRCAR

-262 AVTCHSLGIVT
+262 AVTCHSLGIVN

-284 NWLSAIREEPKFLYS
+284 NWLAAIREEPKFLYS

-307 STMIF
+307 STMIH
-312 NEVSKMELAVSI
+312 NEVSKMELAA
-324 PSYAKDVSTKP
+324 AKDVSTET
-335 AIDLQIQPTTDIP
+335 AIDLQIQPITDIP
-348 VMTEEEYLSSKGY
+348 VMTEEDYLSSKGY
-361 PFSGFGEAALHKG
+361 PASGFGEAALHKG
-374 IQKTANQQNKI
+374 VQKTARQQTKMV
-385 IELQSEK
+385 ELQAEK
-392 DQRYEKARECLR
+392 DRNYAEVRESFR
-404 KEYREKLEK
+404 KEYKEKLDK

>member
-1 MKDISSDKA
+1 MKDISNDKA

-25 SNDPSKRWFSI
+25 SDNPSKRWFSV

-60 LCEKRNYMTPVFM
+60 LCEKRNYVTPVFM
-73 TFLQAKAQG
+73 TFLQAKTQE

-106 SKIRIDEYNSL
+106 SKIKIDEYNSL
-117 SDDEKKEYRVTP
+117 SDELKKEYKVIP

-145 EKYPEKWED
+145 EKYPEKWEEI
-154 LKQKFAVTELKDE
+154 KQKFAVAELKDE
-167 NGMVSCPVLDR
+167 NGMLSCPVLDR

-191 SVRDRSFYRPSEDK
+191 SIRDRSFYRPSEDK
-205 IFIPLK
+205 IFIPHK

-225 HEMGHSTGTDTRCAR
+225 HEMAHSTGADTRCAR

-262 AVTCHSLGIVT
+262 AVTCHSLGIVN

-284 NWLSAIREEPKFLYS
+284 NWLAAIREEPKFLYS

-307 STMIF
+307 STMIH
-312 NEVSKMELAVSI
+312 NEVSKMELAA
-324 PSYAKDVSTKP
+324 AKDVSTET
-335 AIDLQIQPTTDIP
+335 AIDLQIQPITDIP
-348 VMTEEEYLSSKGY
+348 VMTEEDYLSSKGY
-361 PFSGFGEAALHKG
+361 PASGFGEAALHKG
-374 IQKTANQQNKI
+374 VQKTARQQTKMV
-385 IELQSEK
+385 ELQAEK
-392 DQRYEKARECLR
+392 DRNYAEVRESFR
-404 KEYREKLEK
+404 KEYKEKLDK

>member
-1 MKDISSDKA
+1 MPNII
-10 LQLFADLMIEKIEEV
+10 LCQTLMIEKIEEV
-25 SNDPSKRWFSI
+25 SDNPSKRWFSV

-60 LCEKRNYMTPVFM
+60 LCEKRNYVTPVFM
-73 TFLQAKAQG
+73 TFLQAKTQE

-106 SKIRIDEYNSL
+106 SKIKIDEYNSL
-117 SDDEKKEYRVTP
+117 SDELKKEYKVIP

-145 EKYPEKWED
+145 EKYPEKWEE
-154 LKQKFAVTELKDE
+154 LKQKFAVAELKDE
-167 NGMVSCPVLDR
+167 NGMLSCPVLDR

-191 SVRDRSFYRPSEDK
+191 SIRDRSFYRPSEDK
-205 IFIPLK
+205 IFIPHK

-225 HEMGHSTGTDTRCAR
+225 HEMAHSTGADTRCAR

-262 AVTCHSLGIVT
+262 AVTCHSLGIVN

-284 NWLSAIREEPKFLYS
+284 NWLAAIREEPKFLYS

-307 STMIF
+307 STMIH
-312 NEVSKMELAVSI
+312 NEVSKMELAA
-324 PSYAKDVSTKP
+324 AKDVSTET
-335 AIDLQIQPTTDIP
+335 AIDLQIQPITDIP
-348 VMTEEEYLSSKGY
+348 VMTEEDYLSSKGY
-361 PFSGFGEAALHKG
+361 PASGFGEAALHKG
-374 IQKTANQQNKI
+374 VQKTARQQTKMV
-385 IELQSEK
+385 ELQAEK
-392 DQRYEKARECLR
+392 DRNYAEVRESFR
-404 KEYREKLEK
+404 KEYKEKLDK

>member
-1 MKDISSDKA
+1 
-10 LQLFADLMIEKIEEV
+10 MIEKIEEV
-25 SNDPSKRWFSI
+25 SDNPSKRWFSV

-60 LCEKRNYMTPVFM
+60 LCEKRNYVTPVFM
-73 TFLQAKAQG
+73 TFLQAKTQEL
-82 VNVLKGQKAF
+82 NVLKGQKAF

-106 SKIRIDEYNSL
+106 SKIKIHEYNSL
-117 SDDEKKEYRVTP
+117 SDELKKEYKVIP

-145 EKYPEKWED
+145 EKYPEKWEE
-154 LKQKFAVTELKDE
+154 LKQKFAVAELKDE
-167 NGMVSCPVLDR
+167 NGMLSCTVLDR

-191 SVRDRSFYRPSEDK
+191 SIRDRSFYRPSEDK
-205 IFIPLK
+205 IFIPHK

-225 HEMGHSTGTDTRCAR
+225 HEMAHSTGADTRCAR

-262 AVTCHSLGIVT
+262 AVTCHSLGIVN

-284 NWLSAIREEPKFLYS
+284 NWLAAIREEPKFLYS

-307 STMIF
+307 STMIH
-312 NEVSKMELAVSI
+312 NEVSKMELAA
-324 PSYAKDVSTKP
+324 AKDVSTET
-335 AIDLQIQPTTDIP
+335 AIDLQIQPITDIP
-348 VMTEEEYLSSKGY
+348 VMTEEDYLSSKGY
-361 PFSGFGEAALHKG
+361 PASGFGEAALHKG
-374 IQKTANQQNKI
+374 VQKTARQQTKMV
-385 IELQSEK
+385 ELQAEK
-392 DQRYEKARECLR
+392 DRNYAEVRESFR
-404 KEYREKLEK
+404 KEYKEKLDK

>member
-1 MKDISSDKA
+1 MKDISNDKA

-25 SNDPSKRWFSI
+25 SDNPSKRWFSV

-60 LCEKRNYMTPVFM
+60 LCEKRNYVTPVFM
-73 TFLQAKAQG
+73 TFLQAKTQE

-106 SKIRIDEYNSL
+106 SKIKIDEYNSL
-117 SDDEKKEYRVTP
+117 SDELKKEYKVIP

-145 EKYPEKWED
+145 EKYPEKWEE
-154 LKQKFAVTELKDE
+154 LKQKFAVAELKDE
-167 NGMVSCPVLDR
+167 NGMLSCPVLDR

-191 SVRDRSFYRPSEDK
+191 SIRDRSFYRPSEDK
-205 IFIPLK
+205 IFIPHK

-225 HEMGHSTGTDTRCAR
+225 HEMAHSTGADTRCAR

-262 AVTCHSLGIVT
+262 AVTCHSLGIVN

-284 NWLSAIREEPKFLYS
+284 NWLAAIREEPKFLYS

-307 STMIF
+307 STMIH
-312 NEVSKMELAVSI
+312 NEVSKVELAA
-324 PSYAKDVSTKP
+324 AKDVSTET
-335 AIDLQIQPTTDIP
+335 AIDLQIQPITDIP
-348 VMTEEEYLSSKGY
+348 VMTEEDYLSSKGY
-361 PFSGFGEAALHKG
+361 PASGFGEAALHKG
-374 IQKTANQQNKI
+374 VQKTARQQTKMV
-385 IELQSEK
+385 ELQAEK
-392 DQRYEKARECLR
+392 DRNYAEVRESFR
-404 KEYREKLEK
+404 KEYKEKLDK

>member
-1 MKDISSDKA
+1 MKDISNDKA
-10 LQLFADLMIEKIEEV
+10 LQLFAALMIEKIEEV
-25 SNDPSKRWFSI
+25 SDNPSKRWFSV

-60 LCEKRNYMTPVFM
+60 LCEKRNYVTPVFM
-73 TFLQAKAQG
+73 TFLQAKTQE

-106 SKIRIDEYNSL
+106 SKIKIDEYNSL
-117 SDDEKKEYRVTP
+117 SDELKKEYKVIP

-145 EKYPEKWED
+145 EKYPEKWEE
-154 LKQKFAVTELKDE
+154 LKQKFAVAELKDE
-167 NGMVSCPVLDR
+167 NGMLSCPVLDR

-191 SVRDRSFYRPSEDK
+191 SIRDRSFYRPSEDK
-205 IFIPLK
+205 IFIPHK

-225 HEMGHSTGTDTRCAR
+225 HEMAHSTGADTRCAR

-262 AVTCHSLGIVT
+262 AVTCHSLGIVN

-284 NWLSAIREEPKFLYS
+284 NWLAAIREEPKFLYS

-307 STMIF
+307 STMIH
-312 NEVSKMELAVSI
+312 NEVSKMELAA
-324 PSYAKDVSTKP
+324 AKDVSTET
-335 AIDLQIQPTTDIP
+335 AIDLQIQPITDIP
-348 VMTEEEYLSSKGY
+348 VMTEEDYLSSKGY
-361 PFSGFGEAALHKG
+361 PASGFGEAALHKG
-374 IQKTANQQNKI
+374 VQKTARQQTKMV
-385 IELQSEK
+385 ELQAEK
-392 DQRYEKARECLR
+392 DRNYAEVRESFR
-404 KEYREKLEK
+404 KEYKEKLDK

>member
-1 MKDISSDKA
+1 MKDISNDKA

-25 SNDPSKRWFSI
+25 SDNPSKRWFSV

-60 LCEKRNYMTPVFM
+60 LCEKRNYVTPVFM
-73 TFLQAKAQG
+73 TFLQAKTQE

-106 SKIRIDEYNSL
+106 SKIKIDEYNSL
-117 SDDEKKEYRVTP
+117 SDELKKEYKVIP

-145 EKYPEKWED
+145 EKYPEKWEE
-154 LKQKFAVTELKDE
+154 LKQKFAVAELKDE
-167 NGMVSCPVLDR
+167 TGMLSCPVLDR

-191 SVRDRSFYRPSEDK
+191 SIRDRSFYRPSEDK
-205 IFIPLK
+205 IFIPHK

-225 HEMGHSTGTDTRCAR
+225 HEMAHSTGADTRCAR

-262 AVTCHSLGIVT
+262 AVTCHSLGIVN

-284 NWLSAIREEPKFLYS
+284 NWLAAIREEPKFLYS

-307 STMIF
+307 STMIH
-312 NEVSKMELAVSI
+312 NEVSKMELAA
-324 PSYAKDVSTKP
+324 AKDVSTET
-335 AIDLQIQPTTDIP
+335 AIDLQIQPITDIL
-348 VMTEEEYLSSKGY
+348 VMTEEDYLSSKGY
-361 PFSGFGEAALHKG
+361 PASGFGEAALHKG
-374 IQKTANQQNKI
+374 VQKTARQQTKMV
-385 IELQSEK
+385 ELQAEK
-392 DQRYEKARECLR
+392 DRNYAEVRESFR
-404 KEYREKLEK
+404 KEYKEKLDK

>member
-1 MKDISSDKA
+1 MKETDINKWA
-10 LQLFADLMIEKIEEV
+10 TLMIEKIEEV
-25 SNDPSKRWFSI
+25 SDNPSKRWFSV

-60 LCEKRNYMTPVFM
+60 LCEKRNYVTPVFM
-73 TFLQAKAQG
+73 TFLQAKTQE

-106 SKIRIDEYNSL
+106 SKIKIDEYNSL
-117 SDDEKKEYRVTP
+117 SDELKKEYKVIP

-145 EKYPEKWED
+145 EKYPEKWEE
-154 LKQKFAVTELKDE
+154 LKQKFAVAELKDE
-167 NGMVSCPVLDR
+167 NGMLSCPVLDR

-191 SVRDRSFYRPSEDK
+191 SIRDRSFYRPSEDK
-205 IFIPLK
+205 IFIPHK

-225 HEMGHSTGTDTRCAR
+225 HEMAHSTGADTRCAR

-262 AVTCHSLGIVT
+262 AVTCHSLGIVN

-284 NWLSAIREEPKFLYS
+284 NWLAAIREEPKFLYS

-307 STMIF
+307 STMIH
-312 NEVSKMELAVSI
+312 NEVSKMELAA
-324 PSYAKDVSTKP
+324 AKDVSTET
-335 AIDLQIQPTTDIP
+335 AIDLQIQPITDIP
-348 VMTEEEYLSSKGY
+348 VMTEEDYLSSKGY
-361 PFSGFGEAALHKG
+361 PVSGFGEAALHKG
-374 IQKTANQQNKI
+374 VQKTARQQTKMV
-385 IELQSEK
+385 ELQAEK
-392 DQRYEKARECLR
+392 DRNYAEVRESFR
-404 KEYREKLEK
+404 KEYKEKLDK

-511 EIAPA
+511 EIAPV

>member
-1 MKDISSDKA
+1 MKDISNDKA

-25 SNDPSKRWFSI
+25 SDNPSKRWVSV

-60 LCEKRNYMTPVFM
+60 LCEKRNYVTPVFM
-73 TFLQAKAQG
+73 TFLQAKTQEL
-82 VNVLKGQKAF
+82 NVLKGQKAF

-106 SKIRIDEYNSL
+106 SKIKIHEYNSL
-117 SDDEKKEYRVTP
+117 SDELKKEYKVIP

-145 EKYPEKWED
+145 EKYPEKWEE
-154 LKQKFAVTELKDE
+154 LKQKFAVAELKDE
-167 NGMVSCPVLDR
+167 NGMLSCTVLDR

-191 SVRDRSFYRPSEDK
+191 SIRDRSFYRPSEDK
-205 IFIPLK
+205 IFIPHK

-225 HEMGHSTGTDTRCAR
+225 HEMAHSTGADTRCAR

-262 AVTCHSLGIVT
+262 AVTCHSLGIVN

-284 NWLSAIREEPKFLYS
+284 NWLAAIREEPKFLYS

-307 STMIF
+307 STMIH
-312 NEVSKMELAVSI
+312 NEVSKMELAA
-324 PSYAKDVSTKP
+324 AKDVSTET
-335 AIDLQIQPTTDIP
+335 AIDLQIQPITDIP
-348 VMTEEEYLSSKGY
+348 VMTEEDYLSSKGY
-361 PFSGFGEAALHKG
+361 PASGFGEAALHKG
-374 IQKTANQQNKI
+374 VQKTARQQTKMV
-385 IELQSEK
+385 ELQAEK
-392 DQRYEKARECLR
+392 DRNYAEVRESFR
-404 KEYREKLEK
+404 KEYKEKLDK